1 MRLEQAAPIA
11 GALVDRDHL
20 GGRHLFEIIEAEG
33 GLTVRGFATDRQPPF
48 GGVDLGNVGQVV
60 ADEKRIV
67 RRQRGAEILERRFIV
82 RRPVRELDQRLLAGQ
97 RVHDDLAARALRQGR
112 RQVGHRRLGFDQ
124 AWKNRV
130 AAGERDGRTC
140 CLE

>member
-20 GGRHLFEIIEAEG
+20 GGRHLFEIIEAESD
-33 GLTVRGFATDRQPPF
+33 LAVRGFATDGQPPF

-67 RRQRGAEILERRFIV
+67 RRQRRAEILERRFIV
-82 RRPVRELDQRLLAGQ
+82 RRPVRELDKRLLARQ
-97 RVHDDLAARALRQGR
+97 RVHDDLARALRQGH

-124 AWKNRV
+124 AWKNRL